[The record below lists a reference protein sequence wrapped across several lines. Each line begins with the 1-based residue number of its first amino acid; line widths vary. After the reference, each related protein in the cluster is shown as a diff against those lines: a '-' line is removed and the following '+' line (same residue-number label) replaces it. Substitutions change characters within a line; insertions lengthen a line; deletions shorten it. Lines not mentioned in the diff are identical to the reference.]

1 MRLSKIA
8 SDRGCSEK
16 RYGKRGRSA
25 PGSIDGLE
33 VRRQATGQPHHLDVT
48 LRLALQSAAGLDL
61 VQIAVDVDLQQNAWV
76 IARTAR
82 RFRNNPVKPQG
93 TQIQLADKDV
103 YHPDRIVL
111 RDVIIEILRKQN
123 TLLAVFTLNEALHLS
138 PQSVSSRN
146 HS

>member
-1 MRLSKIA
+1 MKH
-8 SDRGCSEK
+8 
-16 RYGKRGRSA
+16 
-25 PGSIDGLE
+25 
-33 VRRQATGQPHHLDVT
+33 QWQVT
-48 LRLALQSAAGLDL
+48 
-61 VQIAVDVDLQQNAWV
+61 
-76 IARTAR
+76 RTAR

-123 TLLAVFTLNEALHLS
+123 TLLAVFTLNEALHLT
-138 PQSVSSRN
+138 PRSVSSRN